1 MGSLL
6 VAEKA
11 SPNPVTVRRLLKP
24 YSPYHSSTFASEREA
39 TGYFDKDV
47 GTDLPASPHRYNS
60 ERIEIPISSLH
71 RDANA
76 PAALLHDEVVDEI
89 PQGKILIEYGW
100 LGFCLPH

>member
-11 SPNPVTVRRLLKP
+11 SPSPVTVRRPLKP
-24 YSPYHSSTFASEREA
+24 YSPYHSGAFASEREA
-39 TGYFDKDV
+39 TEYFDKDM

-76 PAALLHDEVVDEI
+76 PAALLHDEAVDEI